1 MSTAYALAAV
11 SAVLRGQLMAYLR
24 AAGASSAVGGVSV
37 SVGPPD
43 RVAVG
48 NLEANQVNL
57 FLARVTRNPTWA
69 NLGPPPRDTAGAD
82 VAAPP
87 LGVDL
92 HYVAS
97 VYGHDP
103 LTGDIL
109 LGHLLAMLHETPVL
123 TRAAIRRALAPDP
136 PDPTLPAPVADSRL
150 ADQFEQL
157 RITTTNSPGGE
168 ESFRL
173 WSAFSAPYRASVFF
187 DVSVVL
193 IDPVRG
199 AREPLPVRAV
209 TAGTVDAQVPE
220 VDQVRADGPTGTPVT
235 AGATLVVTGRHLVGA
250 DTRIRIGAAGA
261 VPTSATAGELRVP
274 LSAFDRPV
282 PAGIA
287 GLVVTHS
294 VDLGDPPAPRPAL
307 SSDAVPVVYRPLV
320 TVAPADVVV
329 DSTRTVDG
337 VALCT
342 GAVTVTVDPRVG
354 ATQQATLSL
363 TAADGGTVLAA
374 PAGNGVAPGA
384 DDTDRIRFAFR
395 DLPAGTYL
403 ARLRVD
409 GVDSPLTA
417 DPSGRYTR
425 PAVVL

>member
-11 SAVLRGQLMAYLR
+11 TAVLRGQLMAYLR
-24 AAGASSAVGGVSV
+24 ATGASSAVGGVTV
-37 SVGPPD
+37 SAGPPD
-43 RVAVG
+43 RVTVG
-48 NLEANQVNL
+48 NQEGNQVNL
-57 FLARVTRNPTWA
+57 FLNRVTRNPSWA
-69 NLGPPPRDTAGAD
+69 NLGPPPRDAAGDD

-103 LTGDIL
+103 LTSEIL

-123 TRAAIRRALAPDP
+123 TRTAIRRSLAPDP

-150 ADQFEQL
+150 AEQFEQL
-157 RITTTNSPGGE
+157 RIATTNSPGGE
-168 ESFRL
+168 ETFRL
-173 WSAFSAPYRASVFF
+173 WSAFSAPYRTSVFF
-187 DVSVVL
+187 DVSAVL

-209 TAGTVDAQVPE
+209 TAGTVDVAGPE

-235 AGATLVVTGRHLVGA
+235 AGATLVVTGRNLSGR
-250 DTRIRIGAAGA
+250 DTRIRIGAASA
-261 VPTSATAGELRVP
+261 SPASATAGELRVP
-274 LSAFDRPV
+274 LAAFDRPV
-282 PAGIA
+282 PAGIS
-287 GLVVTHS
+287 GLVVTHA
-294 VDLGDPPAPRPAL
+294 VDLGDPPSPRPAL
-307 SSDAVPVVYRPLV
+307 SSDAVPVTYRPLI
-320 TVAPADVVV
+320 TVAPGDVVV

-337 VALCT
+337 VPLRT

-354 ATQQATLSL
+354 ATQQVTLSL
-363 TAADGGTVLAA
+363 TGGAGTVLPA
-374 PAGNGVAPGA
+374 PPGNGVAPGA
-384 DDTDRIRFAFR
+384 DSTDRIRFGFR

-409 GVDSPLTA
+409 GVDSPLTP
-417 DPSGRYTR
+417 DPAGRYTG
-425 PAVVL
+425 PSVVL